1 MQNPEDYRKL
11 VLKVIFDDI
20 QASDDILAAWEGGS
34 AATGTKDQY
43 SDIDLCLLTNAG
55 LMQVLDRVEA
65 SLEKLGITHRWQTQ
79 KCFWGEG
86 MMQRVLFLKDA
97 PKHFL
102 VDIAVFDQT
111 NPQLLKDFLEIER
124 HGNPILHFDKGHYIQ
139 LGHTDSKALFK
150 RQQTRADELKQGFLV
165 FKTLVLKEY
174 DRKQPI
180 DALSF
185 YQNGIV
191 RPLIEVLGMIH
202 RPFKFDFGMRYLHKH
217 FPLELQELIK
227 ELSYVAHADEL
238 PKKVLKAEKAFYEAI
253 ETVKAKTSLE

>member
-1 MQNPEDYRKL
+1 MQTPEEYRKQ

-20 QASDDILAAWEGGS
+20 QNSPDILAAWEGGS
-34 AATGTKDQY
+34 AATGTQDKF
-43 SDIDLCLLTNAG
+43 SDIDLCILTTSG

-65 SLEKLGITHRWQTQ
+65 SLVKLGITHRWQTL

-86 MMQRVLFLKDA
+86 MMQRVLFLKDS

-102 VDIAVFDQT
+102 VDIAVFDQS

-124 HGNPILHFDKGHYIQ
+124 HGQPIIHFDKGSYIK
-139 LGHTDSKALFK
+139 LGHTDADALHK
-150 RQQTRADELKQGFLV
+150 RQQVRAEELRQGFLV
-165 FKTLVLKEY
+165 FKTLVLKECE
-174 DRKQPI
+174 RKQPI
-180 DALSF
+180 DAISF

-217 FPLELQELIK
+217 FPLELQDLIK
-227 ELSYVAHADEL
+227 NLSYVASADEL
-238 PKKVLKAEKAFYEAI
+238 PSKVVLAEKAFYEAV
-253 ETVKAKTSLE
+253 EKVKTKSSL